1 MKSTLLL
8 RNAIKNVQQMIKHD
22 LNILEVDRYRITVKA
37 GTGGAGIPRQVHFLK
52 YMSNFELKLVFGF
65 SQFHL
70 ECCILHVPVSIVYGF
85 IGYISDTMGL
95 AATAGACSCSRVTVW
110 PSLI

>member
-37 GTGGAGIPRQVHFLK
+37 GTGGAGIPRRVFFTFTKFLFEHK
-52 YMSNFELKLVFGF
+52 YMSSVVCELRLVSAGGF
-65 SQFHL
+65 CLWFYEFLFLIQIQWDWRQRR
-70 ECCILHVPVSIVYGF
+70 E
-85 IGYISDTMGL
+85 
-95 AATAGACSCSRVTVW
+95 RVHAVA
-110 PSLI
+110 